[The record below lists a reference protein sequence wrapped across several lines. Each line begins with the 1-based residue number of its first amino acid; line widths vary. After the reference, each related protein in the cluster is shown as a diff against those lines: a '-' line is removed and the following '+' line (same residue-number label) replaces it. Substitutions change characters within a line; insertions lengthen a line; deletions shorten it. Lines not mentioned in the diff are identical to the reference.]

1 MRGSGPAVSPP
12 PGFPSACLRESRGFV
27 FACRSLP
34 SALNPLA
41 IALGFFLSVCG
52 IVVAAL
58 GGCQCATPSKRIVLV
73 WWTARFSQVSGF
85 AGCLAPGPLTK
96 KVQIYNADA
105 AGFSLPPP
113 RKLTAFALDRREART

>member
-27 FACRSLP
+27 FAYRSLP

-52 IVVAAL
+52 IVVATRV
-58 GGCQCATPSKRIVLV
+58 GCQCATPSKRIVLV
-73 WWTARFSQVSGF
+73 GWDGGLHLTPVGRRR
-85 AGCLAPGPLTK
+85 PLPKRCTFTMRM
-96 KVQIYNADA
+96 QPISDTY
-105 AGFSLPPP
+105 
-113 RKLTAFALDRREART
+113 ALESSP